1 MFKSCRG
8 HQNQKQI
15 SMKKI
20 PQESSNLIAAN
31 RQNLKQIFPEIFCE
45 DQIDFQTLKQLLG
58 EKIIDDETQENQTQE
73 KYGLNWSGKSQARQ
87 FSLSTSLATL
97 RPKKSD
103 SVNWQNTKN
112 LMIEGDNLEVLKLLQ
127 KSYAAKIKMIYIDPP
142 YNTGKDFVYPDDYAQ
157 SIQNY
162 KKISGQTDEEG
173 FRNQTNQESSGRFH
187 TDWLNMIYPRLKLAR
202 NLLMPDGVIFISID
216 DHEVANLRKVCD
228 EIFGEENFIAQLV
241 WQQGRKSIAAQ
252 IANNH
257 EYCLI
262 FCKDRNFALQKA
274 TKENRQDWMERKN
287 GLEEIYKIYE
297 TSKKQ
302 HQNNFEKIEADLKNF
317 FSAIDENQPA
327 KAHQH
332 YNKIDKNGIYFA
344 GDISQGTSNGGRF
357 DILHPIT
364 KKPCKVPNGGW
375 RFAQEKM
382 AILLAEE
389 KIHFGLDHETV
400 PCFKRYLKETES
412 EVAPSVFYRD
422 GRGASKRLIQLMEG
436 EVFDF
441 PKDEQIIAKFLRYI
455 TQAKDES
462 PIILDFF
469 AGSGTTAHA
478 VMAQN
483 ALDGGNRRFIL
494 VQLPEILDEKNK
506 DQKAAAE
513 FCDKLNKPKN
523 IAELTKERLRRAGE
537 KIKNQNPLFAGDL
550 GFRCFALDES
560 NIKPW
565 QIDEE
570 DIEKSLEENC
580 DQLLLERSDDDIL
593 CEVFLKNGL
602 DLSCQILSK
611 KLPTKS
617 GELEIFADEK
627 ASQIVCLTKDL
638 NLETAEELA
647 IAIVKWH
654 QELTLNAAQKPQN
667 CNLVFRDSAFLDDVV
682 KTNFLAILNQAG
694 FTQINSL

>member
-87 FSLSTSLATL
+87 FALSTSLATL

-202 NLLMPDGVIFISID
+202 NLLTPDGVIFISID

-228 EIFGEENFIAQLV
+228 EIFGEENFIAELV
-241 WQQGRKSIAAQ
+241 WRGGRRNMARHVS
-252 IANNH
+252 NSH
-257 EYCLI
+257 EYILFYAKNLEFI
-262 FCKDRNFALQKA
+262 NQSGISFKSR
-274 TKENRQDWMERKN
+274 KEGLDEVYAQYEKLKKLHKN
-287 GLEEIYKIYE
+287 DFKI
-297 TSKKQ
+297 
-302 HQNNFEKIEADLKNF
+302 IENELKNWYKNLVE
-317 FSAIDENQPA
+317 SHPSKDISHYCWVDER
-327 KAHQH
+327 
-332 YNKIDKNGIYFA
+332 GVYFA
-344 GDISQGTSNGGRF
+344 NDISKGG
-357 DILHPIT
+357 
-364 KKPCKVPNGGW
+364 GGGPKW
-375 RFAQEKM
+375 DLVNPATGNVVKTPSRGWAFSKYED
-382 AILLAEE
+382 LLEAVKQS
-389 KIHFGLDHETV
+389 KIHFNGDGV
-400 PCFKRYLKETES
+400 PCAKSYLKEKEFD
-412 EVAPSVFYRD
+412 AIDSVFYKDR
-422 GRGASKRLIQLMEG
+422 RAASKAYRDIMGDEIFG
-436 EVFDF
+436 F
-441 PKDEQIIAKFLRYI
+441 PKDVEIIKKLIRI
-455 TQAKDES
+455 SSNQSD
-462 PIILDFF
+462 IILDFF

-654 QELTLNAAQKPQN
+654 QELTLNAAQKLQN

>member
-1 MFKSCRG
+1 
-8 HQNQKQI
+8 
-15 SMKKI
+15 MKKI
-20 PQESSNLIAAN
+20 PQESSSLIAAN

-58 EKIIDDETQENQTQE
+58 EKIIDNETQENQTQE

-87 FSLSTSLATL
+87 FALSTSLATL

-202 NLLMPDGVIFISID
+202 NLLTPDGVIFISID

-228 EIFGEENFIAQLV
+228 EIFGEENFVNQFVVKRRVKSLNSQFEEIKTLNQAFEYIIIY
-241 WQQGRKSIAAQ
+241 RKSENFSYFNPTKKSGDQRSQGYWNSFWNNANRPSMRYEIGLINIEKGQWKWSKDRGLRAYSNYQNFLAAYDNPSEDDLIKYYLENKENFKANEGFDLEFVKTTSTTAKYWIAPSETT
-252 IANNH
+252 ILDTNLMNH
-257 EYCLI
+257 YINDDSGKREYCFDTVKNLELMQKLI
-262 FCKDRNFALQKA
+262 DLA
-274 TKENRQDWMERKN
+274 
-287 GLEEIYKIYE
+287 
-297 TSKKQ
+297 S
-302 HQNNFEKIEADLKNF
+302 QNND
-317 FSAIDENQPA
+317 
-327 KAHQH
+327 
-332 YNKIDKNGIYFA
+332 
-344 GDISQGTSNGGRF
+344 
-357 DILHPIT
+357 
-364 KKPCKVPNGGW
+364 
-375 RFAQEKM
+375 
-382 AILLAEE
+382 
-389 KIHFGLDHETV
+389 
-400 PCFKRYLKETES
+400 
-412 EVAPSVFYRD
+412 
-422 GRGASKRLIQLMEG
+422 
-436 EVFDF
+436 
-441 PKDEQIIAKFLRYI
+441 
-455 TQAKDES
+455 
-462 PIILDFF
+462 IILDFF

-617 GELEIFADEK
+617 GELEIFADET
-627 ASQIVCLTKDL
+627 ASQIICLTKEL
-638 NLETAEELA
+638 NRQTAEELA

>member
-1 MFKSCRG
+1 
-8 HQNQKQI
+8 
-15 SMKKI
+15 MKKI

-58 EKIIDDETQENQTQE
+58 EKIIDDQTQE

-87 FSLSTSLATL
+87 FALSTSLATL

-162 KKISGQTDEEG
+162 KKISGQTDEQG

-187 TDWLNMIYPRLKLAR
+187 TAWLNMIYPRLKLAR
-202 NLLMPDGVIFISID
+202 NLLTPDGVIFISID
-216 DHEVANLRKVCD
+216 DHEVANLRHLMNEVFGDDSVDSIIWQKMDARYDKNTNAKVINRFK
-228 EIFGEENFIAQLV
+228 EIHEYLLIGYRNSKKDHFLSKIKKLPDWNKEAKNPDKDARGGYEAGIISYEEGHENEDRNSEFYYSIILPS
-241 WQQGRKSIAAQ
+241 GRVMTRHFFVKKEEFENLC
-252 IANNH
+252 ANN
-257 EYCLI
+257 
-262 FCKDRNFALQKA
+262 R
-274 TKENRQDWMERKN
+274 
-287 GLEEIYKIYE
+287 IY
-297 TSKKQ
+297 
-302 HQNNFEKIEADLKNF
+302 
-317 FSAIDENQPA
+317 
-327 KAHQH
+327 
-332 YNKIDKNGIYFA
+332 
-344 GDISQGTSNGGRF
+344 
-357 DILHPIT
+357 
-364 KKPCKVPNGGW
+364 
-375 RFAQEKM
+375 
-382 AILLAEE
+382 
-389 KIHFGLDHETV
+389 
-400 PCFKRYLKETES
+400 
-412 EVAPSVFYRD
+412 
-422 GRGASKRLIQLMEG
+422 
-436 EVFDF
+436 F
-441 PKDEQIIAKFLRYI
+441 PKDGDGVPRLKIFQNEEQEYKLDSILRGFGTTQTAKNEVENIFGIREIFDTPKPIKMLKELIRAS
-455 TQAKDES
+455 TKPND
-462 PIILDFF
+462 IILDFF
-469 AGSGTTAHA
+469 AGSGTTAQA
-478 VMAQN
+478 VMELNQEEINKKAQDKLVKN
-483 ALDGGNRRFIL
+483 DEKQVGNRRFIL

-506 DQKAAAE
+506 EQKAAAE

-537 KIKNQNPLFAGDL
+537 KIKKQNPLFASDL

-617 GELEIFADEK
+617 GELEIFADET

-654 QELTLNAAQKPQN
+654 QELTLNAAKNHN

-682 KTNFLAILNQAG
+682 KANFLAILNQAG